1 MIQQK
6 TRKDRNSVCYKV
18 RFLKPVLSEP
28 SSCKSRKNLR
38 HCHQLCSVLPSRVNP
53 LPNELKKDLKHLW
66 SCQSYLRYQSVIVFV
81 HRLLSGSYFFS
92 FGHTSDACYSAPR
105 CGGLFCI
112 AITDFEFDDGNWKRI
127 SIDFQFRIKM
137 VTPPNEYSERWHH
150 YTYMS
155 SSIVVIIEFLC
166 CFIE

>member
-105 CGGLFCI
+105 CGGLFVLLLQI
-112 AITDFEFDDGNWKRI
+112 LSLMMEIESAFRLIFNLESKWWHPLMNTVKDGT
-127 SIDFQFRIKM
+127 SILTCSL
-137 VTPPNEYSERWHH
+137 V
-150 YTYMS
+150 
-155 SSIVVIIEFLC
+155 LL
-166 CFIE
+166 